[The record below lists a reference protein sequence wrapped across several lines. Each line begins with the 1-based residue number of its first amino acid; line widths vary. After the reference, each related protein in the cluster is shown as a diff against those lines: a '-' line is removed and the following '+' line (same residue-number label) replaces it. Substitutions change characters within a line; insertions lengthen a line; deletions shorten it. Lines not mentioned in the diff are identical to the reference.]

1 MATAS
6 QEGDMF
12 AAQGAVQEVQN
23 ARIAIGVIAVIIVVF
38 WRAVLRLLLAIIVAA
53 LVFVVGAG
61 ALVLLHSGHG

>member
-1 MATAS
+1 
-6 QEGDMF
+6 MF
-12 AAQGAVQEVQN
+12 AAQGTVQEVEN
-23 ARIAIGVIAVIIVVF
+23 ARVAIGVIAVIIVVF

>member
-1 MATAS
+1 
-6 QEGDMF
+6 MF